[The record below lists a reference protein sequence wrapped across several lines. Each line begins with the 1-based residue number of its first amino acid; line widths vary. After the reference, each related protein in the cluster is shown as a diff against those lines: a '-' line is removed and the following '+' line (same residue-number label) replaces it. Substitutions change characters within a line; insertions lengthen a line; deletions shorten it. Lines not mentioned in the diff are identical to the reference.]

1 VQNKILLVEDSE
13 DSREA
18 LTKLLEL
25 DNFTVITAGDG
36 MKGVSAARAERP
48 DLIITD
54 INMPN
59 LSGID
64 MIKML
69 RKEEDFRTV
78 PIVVI
83 TAYGQSFSTQA
94 LEVGADSVMTK
105 PFEYDRLT
113 DTVEKLLSNL
123 DPDCC
128 SPQRV
133 S

>member
-1 VQNKILLVEDSE
+1 MQNKILVVEDS
-13 DSREA
+13 DDAREA

-25 DNFTVITAGDG
+25 DNFTVIAAGDG
-36 MKGVSAARAERP
+36 LKGVSAARAEHP

-54 INMPN
+54 INMPH
-59 LSGID
+59 LSGIE

-69 RKEEDFRTV
+69 RKEDDFRTV

-83 TAYGQSFSTQA
+83 TAYGQSVSMQA

-113 DTVEKLLSNL
+113 DTVERLLSNPG
-123 DPDCC
+123 PDCHC
-128 SPQRV
+128 P
-133 S
+133 

>member
-1 VQNKILLVEDSE
+1 VQNKILIVEDSD

-25 DNFTVITAGDG
+25 DNFRVITAGDG
-36 MKGVSAARAERP
+36 MKGVSAARAEHP

-113 DTVEKLLSNL
+113 DTVEKLLSNV
-123 DPDCC
+123 DPECRP
-128 SPQRV
+128 PQRL